1 MSSWAICVHV
11 HRGVVGAE
19 RIRISVLV
27 VVVVVVVTEIGL
39 NVVTDTIIP

>member
-1 MSSWAICVHV
+1 MSSWAICMHV
-11 HRGVVGAE
+11 HRRVVGAE

-27 VVVVVVVTEIGL
+27 VVVVMTEIGL